1 MKRLFYLVDNID
13 SVESISKDLHDE
25 GVTDWCFH
33 VLGKN
38 ETGLY
43 TRQLHAA
50 NIFEKKDVIRF
61 VERGALIGALV
72 GLIIVSAGLVTGY
85 PPMSGGAWLALF
97 LFSVVVGAWI
107 AGFGG
112 ITAENYKIRPFHDD
126 IEQGKYLV
134 LVDVPKKHDEAMR
147 RLMAKNHPEATLQAE
162 DSNHNNPFSR
172 GLQHI
177 RQ

>member
-13 SVESISKDLHDE
+13 SVESISRDLHRE
-25 GVTDWCFH
+25 GVTDWRFH

-38 ETGLY
+38 EAGLY
-43 TRQLHAA
+43 TRRLHSA
-50 NIFEKKDVIRF
+50 NIFEKSDLIRYL
-61 VERGALIGALV
+61 ERGAMIGGLIGLLLV
-72 GLIIVSAGLVTGY
+72 TAGMVTGY

-97 LFSVVVGAWI
+97 LFCVVAAAWI

-112 ITAENYKIRPFHDD
+112 ISAENYKVRPFHDA
-126 IEQGKYLV
+126 IERGEYLV

-147 RLMAKNHPEATLQAE
+147 RLMAKNHPEARLQAE

-172 GLQHI
+172 GLRHMAQ
-177 RQ
+177 